1 MELRQLRYFSAVA
14 RHGTFTRAAEE
25 LHVTQSALSQQVK
38 RLEEQLGVELL
49 QRTAGGATVT
59 SAGADLLARADAILA
74 EAARARADMDAHA
87 GLLRGVVRVAADAA
101 AALALPAALA
111 SFHRAHGGIR
121 IGLRQTAAT
130 EAGGLLRTGAVDLAV
145 ASLPAA
151 AVPDGIRA
159 DALAD
164 EPLHA
169 IAAPGDPLATAG
181 ELEVWALRERPFVL
195 PEPGSALRELVT
207 AACEQA
213 GFGPVPLFE
222 LGDPAA
228 VRQLV
233 HAGLGVSLVPASWL
247 AAPGAPVAVARLAPP
262 VPRHR
267 ALLLASAAGAAPAAE
282 LLRAHL
288 TAALGAVAAPPAQ
301 ASEHG

>member
-14 RHGTFTRAAEE
+14 RHGNFTRAADE
-25 LHVTQSALSQQVK
+25 LHVTQSALSQQIK
-38 RLEEQLGVELL
+38 RLEEELGVELL
-49 QRTAGGATVT
+49 LRTTGGATVT

-87 GLLRGVVRVAADAA
+87 GLLRGVVRIAADAA

-121 IGLRQTAAT
+121 IGLRQTTAAD
-130 EAGGLLRTGAVDLAV
+130 AGGLVRTGAVDLAV
-145 ASLPAA
+145 ASLEPE
-151 AVPDGIRA
+151 AVPDGVRA

-169 IAAPGDPLATAG
+169 IAAPSDPLATAG
-181 ELEVWALRERPFVL
+181 ELAVWTLRERPFVL
-195 PEPGSALRELVT
+195 PEPGSALRAVVT

-247 AAPGAPVAVARLAPP
+247 AAPGAAVAVARLAAP

-267 ALLLASAAGAAPAAE
+267 ALLLAPAAGAAPAAE
-282 LLRAHL
+282 LLRTHL
-288 TAALGAVAAPPAQ
+288 AAALGAVAAPPAQ